1 MAMLWSAAEHVRG
14 SAFASAAD
22 PAIIGIDRD
31 LGAALLCGLAAI
43 GLLVPRVRGKVAVAI
58 VLGGTYALSA
68 ARLDGAFGAGEF
80 GLVAIV
86 GAALFLAWPRLER
99 VRDE

>member
-58 VLGGTYALSA
+58 VLGATYALSA
-68 ARLDGAFGAGEF
+68 ARLAGSFGAGEL
-80 GLVAIV
+80 GLVAII
-86 GAALFLAWPRLER
+86 GAALFLAWPRLEPS
-99 VRDE
+99 RDG

>member
-14 SAFASAAD
+14 SSFASAAD
-22 PAIIGIDRD
+22 PDIIGIDRD
-31 LGAALLCGLAAI
+31 LAAALLCGLAAV
-43 GLLVPRVRGKVAVAI
+43 GLLLPRVRTFVAVMV

-68 ARLDGAFGAGEF
+68 ARMGGGLGAEEI
-80 GLVAIV
+80 GLVAIIA
-86 GAALFLAWPRLER
+86 AALFLAWPRLEP